1 MLDEDTLGLSTIAVE
16 DEDGSWWIMIPA
28 DDEIFSWELE
38 LEVKLELELD
48 VFPTEDDELILT
60 IIKSLSDEDFAE
72 LSSFVLDELL
82 STTAPWLAEA
92 IVITE
97 SSLQAQKAPATAN
110 DKTLE
115 KIFAFIVD
123 LPDKNNIFLHDLF
136 FFPKKYRNFA
146 IH

>member
-48 VFPTEDDELILT
+48 VFPAEDDELILT

-72 LSSFVLDELL
+72 LSSFVLDELF
-82 STTAPWLAEA
+82 STTPPWSAEA